1 LFFPRTNLVSRVVTI
16 QRSRGPHPRIL
27 HVTRNLPPL
36 LGGMERL
43 NRQLAIA
50 MSAVATVDVIGP
62 LGARAHLPGSIG
74 VVEVPP
80 APLAAFLTRAG
91 LAAWTAARRP
101 ADVVLAG
108 SGLTTPH
115 ALLAARRAGG
125 RAGAYVHG
133 LDLVVRNPMYQAL
146 WLPALRRLDFA
157 WANSRNTARLAQQ
170 AGVAGGRIRVIH
182 PAVDATVVDPVAA
195 REVRQRLAL
204 GDGPLL
210 VSVGRLT
217 RRKGLAGFVRDVLPR
232 VRAAHP
238 AATLL
243 VVGDDAPYALAGRG
257 DHLRGE
263 IEALASAAGA
273 AQAIRFLGPRRDAE
287 LAAILA
293 SADVHV
299 FPVIEVPGDVEGF
312 GMVAIEAAA
321 QGLATVAYS
330 VGGIPDAVI
339 EPDTGRLCAP
349 GDASAF
355 ADAVIAAIDAA
366 ADADR
371 RQRCIAAA
379 ARFGID
385 RFDAEVHAALAE
397 VLESRR

>member
-1 LFFPRTNLVSRVVTI
+1 MTI
-16 QRSRGPHPRIL
+16 PPSRGHPPRIL
-27 HVTRNLPPL
+27 HLTRNLPPL

-43 NRQLAIA
+43 NRQLAVA
-50 MSAVATVDVIGP
+50 MSAVATVEVVGP
-62 LGARAHLPGSIG
+62 TGARAHLPESVG

-80 APLAAFLTRAG
+80 APLASFLARAG
-91 LAAWTAARRP
+91 LAAWSVAKRR
-101 ADVVLAG
+101 ADLVFAG
-108 SGLTTPH
+108 SGLTAPH
-115 ALLAARRAGG
+115 ALLAARRAGA

-133 LDLVVRNPMYQAL
+133 LDIVVDSPVYRAL

-157 WANSRNTARLAQQ
+157 WANSQNTARLARE

-182 PAVDATVVDPVAA
+182 PAVDATAVDPAA
-195 REVRQRLAL
+195 TREVRQRLAL

-243 VVGDDAPYALAGRG
+243 VVGDNAPNALVGRG

-263 IEALASAAGA
+263 VDALASAAGA
-273 AQAIRFLGPRRDAE
+273 AHAILFLGPRSDAE
-287 LAAILA
+287 LAALLA

-299 FPVIEVPGDVEGF
+299 FPAIEVPGDVEGF

-321 QGLATVAYS
+321 QGLATVAYA
-330 VGGIPDAVI
+330 VGGIPDAIV
-339 EPDTGRLCAP
+339 EPDTGRLCPA
-349 GDASAF
+349 GDAATF
-355 ADAVIAAIDAA
+355 AQAVIAAIEVANDPV
-366 ADADR
+366 R
-371 RQRCIAAA
+371 RGRCVATA

-385 RFDAEVHAALAE
+385 RFDAEVHAALAD
-397 VLESRR
+397 VLEDRR